1 VKRTHMFRLIATVSI
16 VVLLSACAT
25 RPAPDFR
32 GRWKPINRFS
42 ESTMEIPL
50 YSSYVYQ
57 AVPMDGTLKTMLE
70 RWAKDSNMEL
80 AYSIQSDYTLYAPV
94 AKINTTSIQQAVAE
108 LSVVYAQEGVAVSA
122 AGNRILVQPSSSLSV
137 GTASPGGSGSMK

>member
-1 VKRTHMFRLIATVSI
+1 MIATLSAI
-16 VVLLSACAT
+16 ALLSACAT
-25 RPAPDFR
+25 KPAPDFR
-32 GRWKPINRFS
+32 GRWKPVNRFS

-80 AYSIQSDYTLYAPV
+80 TYSIQSDYTLYAPV

-122 AGNRILVQPSSSLSV
+122 AGNRILVQPASSLSGGV
-137 GTASPGGSGSMK
+137 SPPAGNGSTK

>member
-1 VKRTHMFRLIATVSI
+1 MKRTHMFRLIATLSTVA
-16 VVLLSACAT
+16 LLGACASS
-25 RPAPDFR
+25 PAPDFR
-32 GRWKPINRFS
+32 GRWKPVNRFS

-108 LSVVYAQEGVAVSA
+108 LSVVYAQEGVTVSA
-122 AGNRILVQPSSSLSV
+122 AGNRILVQPSSSLS
-137 GTASPGGSGSMK
+137 GAASPAAEGSAK

>member
-1 VKRTHMFRLIATVSI
+1 MFRMIATLSAVA
-16 VVLLSACAT
+16 LLSACAT

-32 GRWKPINRFS
+32 GRWKPVNRFS

-70 RWAKDSNMEL
+70 RWAKDSNMQL

-108 LSVVYAQEGVAVSA
+108 LSVVYAQEGVSVSA
-122 AGNRILVQPSSSLSV
+122 AGNRILVQPASSLS
-137 GTASPGGSGSMK
+137 GAAAAGGDSAK

>member
-1 VKRTHMFRLIATVSI
+1 MKRTHMFRLIATLSTVA
-16 VVLLSACAT
+16 LLSACASS
-25 RPAPDFR
+25 PAPDFR
-32 GRWKPINRFS
+32 GRWKPVNRFS

-57 AVPMDGTLKTMLE
+57 AIPMDGTLKTMLE

-108 LSVVYAQEGVAVSA
+108 LSLVYANEGVTVSA
-122 AGNRILVQPSSSLSV
+122 AGNRILVQPSSSLSR
-137 GTASPGGSGSMK
+137 AAAPAAEGGAK

>member
-1 VKRTHMFRLIATVSI
+1 MKRTHMFRMIATLSAVA
-16 VVLLSACAT
+16 LLSACAT

-32 GRWKPINRFS
+32 GRWKPVNRFS

-57 AVPMDGTLKTMLE
+57 ASPMDGTLKTMLE
-70 RWAKDSNMEL
+70 RWARDSNMEL

-108 LSVVYAQEGVAVSA
+108 LSVVYAQEGVTVSA
-122 AGNRILVQPSSSLSV
+122 AGNRILVQPSSSLS
-137 GTASPGGSGSMK
+137 GGASPAGSAK

>member
-1 VKRTHMFRLIATVSI
+1 MKRTHMFRLIATLSAVA
-16 VVLLSACAT
+16 LLSACAT

-32 GRWKPINRFS
+32 GKWKPVNRFS

-57 AVPMDGTLKTMLE
+57 AIPMDGTLKTMLE
-70 RWAKDSNMEL
+70 RWAKDSNMQL
-80 AYSIQSDYTLYAPV
+80 SYGIQSDYTLYAPV

-108 LSVVYAQEGVAVSA
+108 LSVVYAQEGLSVTA
-122 AGNRILVQPSSSLSV
+122 AGNRILVQPSSSVS
-137 GTASPGGSGSMK
+137 GTPATSGSAK

>member
-1 VKRTHMFRLIATVSI
+1 MFRLIATLSAVA
-16 VVLLSACAT
+16 LLSACAT

-32 GRWKPINRFS
+32 GRWKPVNRFS

-80 AYSIQSDYTLYAPV
+80 TYSIQSDYTLYAPV

-108 LSVVYAQEGVAVSA
+108 LSVVYAQEGVTVSA
-122 AGNRILVQPSSSLSV
+122 AGNRILVQPASSLS
-137 GTASPGGSGSMK
+137 GGASAPAGNGSTK

>member
-1 VKRTHMFRLIATVSI
+1 MFRMIATLSAVA
-16 VVLLSACAT
+16 LLSACAT

-32 GRWKPINRFS
+32 GRWKPVNRFS

-57 AVPMDGTLKTMLE
+57 ASPMDGTLKTMLE
-70 RWAKDSNMEL
+70 RWARDSNMQL

-108 LSVVYAQEGVAVSA
+108 LSVVYAQEGVTVSA
-122 AGNRILVQPSSSLSV
+122 AGNRILVQPSSSLS
-137 GTASPGGSGSMK
+137 GGASPAGSAK

>member
-1 VKRTHMFRLIATVSI
+1 MKRTHMFRMIATLSAVA
-16 VVLLSACAT
+16 LLSACAT

-32 GRWKPINRFS
+32 GRWKPVNRFS

-57 AVPMDGTLKTMLE
+57 ASPMDGTLKTMLE
-70 RWAKDSNMEL
+70 RWARDSNMQL

-108 LSVVYAQEGVAVSA
+108 LSVVYAQEGVTVSA
-122 AGNRILVQPSSSLSV
+122 AGNRILVQPSSSLS
-137 GTASPGGSGSMK
+137 GGASPAGSAK

>member
-1 VKRTHMFRLIATVSI
+1 MFRLIATLGTVA
-16 VVLLSACAT
+16 LLSACAT
-25 RPAPDFR
+25 KPAPDFR
-32 GRWKPINRFS
+32 GRWKPVNRFS

-94 AKINTTSIQQAVAE
+94 AKLNTTSIQQAVAE
-108 LSVVYAQEGVAVSA
+108 LSLVYAQEGVTVSA
-122 AGNRILVQPSSSLSV
+122 AGNRILVQPSSSSLSRTPPPA
-137 GTASPGGSGSMK
+137 GDGKAK

>member
-1 VKRTHMFRLIATVSI
+1 MFRMIATLSAVA
-16 VVLLSACAT
+16 LLSACAT

-32 GRWKPINRFS
+32 GRWKPVNRFS

-57 AVPMDGTLKTMLE
+57 AAPMDGTLKTMLE
-70 RWAKDSNMEL
+70 RWAKDSNMQL
-80 AYSIQSDYTLYAPV
+80 SYSIQSDYTLYAPV

-108 LSVVYAQEGVAVSA
+108 LSVVYAQEGVTVSA
-122 AGNRILVQPSSSLSV
+122 AGNRILVQPSSSLS
-137 GTASPGGSGSMK
+137 GTVSPAGDGNAK

>member
-1 VKRTHMFRLIATVSI
+1 MFRMIATLSAVA
-16 VVLLSACAT
+16 LLSACAT

-32 GRWKPINRFS
+32 GRWKPVNRFS

-57 AVPMDGTLKTMLE
+57 ASPMDGTLKTMLE
-70 RWAKDSNMEL
+70 RWARDSNMEL

-108 LSVVYAQEGVAVSA
+108 LSVVYAQEGVTVSA
-122 AGNRILVQPSSSLSV
+122 AGNRILVQPSSSLS
-137 GTASPGGSGSMK
+137 GGASPAGSAK

>member
-1 VKRTHMFRLIATVSI
+1 MKRTHMFRLIATLSAVA
-16 VVLLSACAT
+16 LLSACAT

-32 GRWKPINRFS
+32 GRWKPVNRFS

-80 AYSIQSDYTLYAPV
+80 TYSIQSDYTLYAPV

-108 LSVVYAQEGVAVSA
+108 LSVVYAQEGVTVSA
-122 AGNRILVQPSSSLSV
+122 AGNRILVQPASSLS
-137 GTASPGGSGSMK
+137 GGASAPAGNGSTK

>member
-1 VKRTHMFRLIATVSI
+1 MIATLSAVA
-16 VVLLSACAT
+16 LLSACAT

-32 GRWKPINRFS
+32 GRWKPVNRFS

-57 AVPMDGTLKTMLE
+57 ASPMDGTLKTMLE
-70 RWAKDSNMEL
+70 RWARDSNMEL

-108 LSVVYAQEGVAVSA
+108 LSVVYAQEGVTVSA
-122 AGNRILVQPSSSLSV
+122 AGNRILVQPSSSLS
-137 GTASPGGSGSMK
+137 GGASPAGSAK